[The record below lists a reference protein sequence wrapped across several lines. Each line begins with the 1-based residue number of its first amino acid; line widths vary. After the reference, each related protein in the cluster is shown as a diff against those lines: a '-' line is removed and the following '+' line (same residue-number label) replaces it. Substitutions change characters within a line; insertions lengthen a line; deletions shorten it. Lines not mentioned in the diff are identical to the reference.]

1 MSGLILLVSLSRIRY
16 ALKKN
21 LEAAVPVR
29 YLIALTGAAVLMAF
43 VMGYE
48 KGADSVR
55 QGAAAESVRLAEQ
68 ARQKEKDMQKKLN
81 GITENY
87 LHEIDEYKKTINAY
101 AANDFSISRLSDTR
115 PCQSVPG
122 DTADRPGAVCYT
134 PADIQRKIK
143 ESLDIAAECD
153 ELAIKYNALLKSVS
167 AVREEKD
174 EQRE

>member
-1 MSGLILLVSLSRIRY
+1 M
-16 ALKKN
+16 
-21 LEAAVPVR
+21 PVR
-29 YLIALTGAAVLMAF
+29 YLIAAAGACILFAF
-43 VMGYE
+43 VFGYH
-48 KGADSVR
+48 
-55 QGAAAESVRLAEQ
+55 QGAEKIKRDMAIQAAAQAED
-68 ARQKEKDMQKKLN
+68 ARKTEKDMQKKLN

-101 AANDFSISRLSDTR
+101 AANDFSINRLSDAH

-153 ELAIKYNALLKSVS
+153 ELAIKYNALLKSYQGIY
-167 AVREEKD
+167 RHD
-174 EQRE
+174 DT